1 MRNKQA
7 LFFTFF
13 SPLLIMLI
21 FGAIGLD
28 KVQKIDVGVALSAP
42 PTDGTAK
49 FVEALKQVP
58 SFTIHEGLES
68 DLRTQILNDKLSA
81 VFLIPG
87 DLIPDVVPPANPP
100 APIPMPDNSVPP
112 VPAVTPDTSTPP
124 PAAPAVV
131 PPAPPQT
138 KTVTVLTNSG
148 QAQQAGIASSI
159 MSEVLDKTALNISGG
174 AGLFK
179 LETQEINS
187 NHLNYVDFLLPGLIA
202 LSLMQMSVFSTAFVF
217 TNYKEKGILKRL
229 IATPMR
235 PATFVG
241 ANVITR
247 LIVSFIQVFIFIL
260 VGILYLKAHVIGSYW
275 LIALIAILGSIMF
288 LGLGFTISGIS
299 KTTESVPALANLI
312 VFPMLFLGGT
322 FFPISSFPNWLQ
334 HVAKYLPL
342 TYLSDSMRQVMTKNA
357 SFGDIRTDLLWM
369 LAWSVVLVG
378 LANITFGFEEK
389 RQ

>member
-1 MRNKQA
+1 MFYRNKQA

-28 KVQKIDVGVALSAP
+28 KVQKIDVGLALSVP
-42 PTDGTAK
+42 PTAGTAQ

-58 SFTIHEGLES
+58 SFTIHEGIES
-68 DLRTQILNDKLSA
+68 DLRDQIGNDKLSA

-87 DLIPDVVPPANPP
+87 DLIPDNP
-100 APIPMPDNSVPP
+100 APLESVLNPGL
-112 VPAVTPDTSTPP
+112 DTV
-124 PAAPAVV
+124 PAAPA
-131 PPAPPQT
+131 ANT
-138 KTVTVLTNSG
+138 SETRTVTVLTNSG
-148 QAQQAGIASSI
+148 QAQQAGIAASI
-159 MSEVLDKTALNISGG
+159 MGEVLDKTALKISGG
-174 AGLFK
+174 ASLFK

-187 NHLNYVDFLLPGLIA
+187 NHLKYVDFLLPGLIA

-247 LIVSFIQVFIFIL
+247 LIVSFIQVFTFII
-260 VGILYLKAHVIGSYW
+260 VGVLYLKAHVIGSYW
-275 LIALIAILGSIMF
+275 LIALIAIVGSVMF
-288 LGLGFTISGIS
+288 LGLGFTISGFS

-322 FFPISSFPNWLQ
+322 FFPISSFPVWLQ
-334 HVAKYLPL
+334 HIAKYLPL
-342 TYLSDSMRQVMTKNA
+342 TYLSDSLRQVMTKA
-357 SFGDIRTDLLWM
+357 ACFGDIRSDLLWM
-369 LAWSVVLVG
+369 LAWSIILVG
-378 LANITFGFEEK
+378 TANITFGFEEK